1 MRAGCRQGADM
12 KAMRQQKS
20 WMALVALLF
29 LFASCKGES
38 PTAPP
43 TGGGGTGGGGVPS
56 TGTTVTLT
64 ASNSNPVVDSIVLI
78 TAAVTINGQP
88 APDGTAVEFAAT
100 GGSFSATETV
110 TAILRTTV
118 NGIATV
124 QLRST

>member
-1 MRAGCRQGADM
+1 
-12 KAMRQQKS
+12 MRQQKS
-20 WMALVALLF
+20 WMALLALVF

-43 TGGGGTGGGGVPS
+43 TGGGTGGGGTPT

-64 ASNSNPVVDSIVLI
+64 ASNANPVVDSVVII
-78 TAAVTINGQP
+78 TASVTINGQP

-110 TAILRTTV
+110 TA
-118 NGIATV
+118 
-124 QLRST
+124 